1 MARVSRKINNI
12 ILLNE
17 NIYRAGVYVR
27 LSNERTESWRNKSQS
42 IESQIF
48 YCKEYAKKFGITVF

>member
-1 MARVSRKINNI
+1 MSRVSRKINNT

-27 LSNERTESWRNKSQS
+27 LSNERTESWRNK
-42 IESQIF
+42 
-48 YCKEYAKKFGITVF
+48 